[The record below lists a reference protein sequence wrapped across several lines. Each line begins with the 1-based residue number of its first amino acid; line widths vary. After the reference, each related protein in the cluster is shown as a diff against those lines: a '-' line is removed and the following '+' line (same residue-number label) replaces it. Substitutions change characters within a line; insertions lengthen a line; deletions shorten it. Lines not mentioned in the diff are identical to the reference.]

1 LPTGL
6 AGNEHVVS
14 GAALIVMA
22 FVLGLLAMAFA
33 FSGGAVIVALPV
45 AAVAIVA
52 VGLID
57 LRRRRKQVEDVREFR
72 DQAKA
77 EKVDFTERD
86 KETLA
91 SE

>member
-1 LPTGL
+1 LRAVP
-6 AGNEHVVS
+6 AGNEEAVS
-14 GAALIVMA
+14 GFGLVAIA
-22 FVLGLLAMAFA
+22 FVLALL
-33 FSGGAVIVALPV
+33 VTTIVFGVGILAIPV
-45 AAVAIVA
+45 AAIAIA
-52 VGLID
+52 GIALFD
-57 LRRRRKQVEDVREFR
+57 FRRRRKQVEDVREFR

>member
-1 LPTGL
+1 M
-6 AGNEHVVS
+6 S
-14 GAALIVMA
+14 GAGLVIVAFILAL
-22 FVLGLLAMAFA
+22 FAMAFA

-45 AAVAIVA
+45 AIVAIAAVAFF
-52 VGLID
+52 D